1 MWQALIRMA
10 ITNGVL
16 SKQDQT
22 SAWYSTG
29 GTMENL
35 IVEISKYLIIF
46 LFACYTFICFTVLNR
61 KKSERRQKRILRKQ
75 TKLIFLI
82 HLNAF
87 VVIFTVR
94 KTADVLTAYVMQAV
108 LLCCILVIYK
118 YIYKRASGLLVNNM
132 CMLLAAGFIILYRLD
147 VERAVRQYE
156 IAAAATAITLII
168 PFFIHKLHFLDRLT
182 WMYAVTGIALLL
194 AVAVLGS
201 VSYGAKLSFR
211 IAGIAVQPSEFVKI
225 IFVFF
230 TASMLHRS
238 TEFSQ
243 VVKTTVAA
251 AVHVLILTVS
261 KDLGAALI
269 YFITYL
275 VMLYAATRNP
285 LYFAGGLAG
294 GSAASFAAYKLFRHV
309 RVRVTAWKDP
319 LSVIDNEGYQVC
331 QALFAIGTGGW
342 FGMGLC
348 QGMPKKIPIV
358 EEDFVF
364 AAISEELGGIF
375 AVCLIMVCA
384 SCYLMFLNIAMQIHD
399 QFYKLLALGLGTAY
413 GFQVFLT
420 VGGVTKFIPS
430 TGVTL
435 PLVSYGGSSLLATF
449 MIFAIIQGIYIL
461 REDEEVTDE
470 KKSAGY
476 GKRGSATGKAK
487 EKRRREISG

>member
-1 MWQALIRMA
+1 
-10 ITNGVL
+10 
-16 SKQDQT
+16 
-22 SAWYSTG
+22 
-29 GTMENL
+29 MENL
-35 IVEISKYLIIF
+35 IVELSKYLMIF
-46 LFACYTFICFTVLNR
+46 LFACYTFMCFHVLNR
-61 KKSERRQKRILRKQ
+61 KISERRQKRILKKQ

-87 VVIFTVR
+87 AVIYAVQRT
-94 KTADVLTAYVMQAV
+94 KNVLIAYVMQAV
-108 LLCCILVIYK
+108 LLSCILIIYK
-118 YIYKRASGLLVNNM
+118 YIYKRASGLVVNNM
-132 CMLLAAGFIILYRLD
+132 CMLLAVGFVILYRLEPD
-147 VERAVRQYE
+147 KAVRQYE
-156 IAAAATAITLII
+156 IAAAAAAITLII
-168 PFFIHKLHFLDRLT
+168 PFFIHKLHFLKRLT
-182 WMYAVTGIALLL
+182 WIYAVTGIVLLL

-211 IAGIAVQPSEFVKI
+211 VAGIAVQPSEFVKI

-230 TASMLHRS
+230 TASMLYRS

-243 VVKTTVAA
+243 AVKTTVVAA
-251 AVHVLILTVS
+251 IHVLILVVS

-269 YFITYL
+269 FFITYL
-275 VMLYAATRNP
+275 VMLYVAARNP
-285 LYFAGGLAG
+285 LYLLGGLAG
-294 GSAASFAAYKLFRHV
+294 GSAASVAAYKLFRHV

-319 LSVIDNEGYQVC
+319 LSVINDDGYQIC

-342 FGMGLC
+342 FGMGLY

-399 QFYKLLALGLGTAY
+399 QFYKLIALGLGTVY

-420 VGGVTKFIPS
+420 IGGVTKFIPS

-449 MIFAIIQGIYIL
+449 IIFAIIQGIYIL
-461 REDEEVTDE
+461 REDEEVFDE
-470 KKSAGY
+470 KKSAGI
-476 GKRGSATGKAK
+476 GKRGRNTGKAA
-487 EKRRREISG
+487 EKRRRKVSG

>member
-1 MWQALIRMA
+1 
-10 ITNGVL
+10 
-16 SKQDQT
+16 
-22 SAWYSTG
+22 
-29 GTMENL
+29 MENL
-35 IVEISKYLIIF
+35 IVELSKYMMIL
-46 LFACYTFICFTVLNR
+46 LFACYTYLCFHVLNR
-61 KKSERRQKRILRKQ
+61 GKSEKKQRRMLRKQ

-87 VVIFTVR
+87 AVIFAVQKTVN
-94 KTADVLTAYVMQAV
+94 VLTVYVMQTV
-108 LLCCILVIYK
+108 LLGCILVVYK
-118 YIYKRASGLLVNNM
+118 FIYKRASGLIVNNM
-132 CMLLAAGFIILYRLD
+132 CMLLAVGFVILYRLD
-147 VERAVRQYE
+147 PDKAVRQYE
-156 IAAAATAITLII
+156 IAIAATAVTLII
-168 PFFIHKLHFLDRLT
+168 PFFIHKLHFLNRLA
-182 WMYAVTGIALLL
+182 WVYAAAGIVLLL
-194 AVAVLGS
+194 AVAVAGS

-211 IAGIAVQPSEFVKI
+211 VAGIAVQPSEFVKI

-230 TASMLHRS
+230 TASMLYRS

-243 VVKTTVAA
+243 VVKTTVVAA
-251 AVHVLILTVS
+251 LHVLILVAS

-269 YFITYL
+269 FFITYL
-275 VMLYAATRNP
+275 VMLYVATRNP
-285 LYFAGGLAG
+285 FYFLGGLAG
-294 GSAASFAAYKLFRHV
+294 GSVASVAAYKLFRHV
-309 RVRVTAWKDP
+309 RVRVTAWRDP
-319 LSVIDNEGYQVC
+319 LAVIDDAGYQVC

-342 FGMGLC
+342 FGMGLY

-399 QFYKLLALGLGTAY
+399 QFYKLIALGLGTAY

-449 MIFAIIQGIYIL
+449 IIFAIIQGIYIL
-461 REDEEVTDE
+461 REDEEVFDE
-470 KKSAGY
+470 KKAAGF
-476 GKRGSATGKAK
+476 GKRGRNTGKTA
-487 EKRRREISG
+487 EERRRKVSE